1 MKIRAIATL
10 LFILFSISAFG
21 QGRAKISGYIRDAD
35 GNPLDLVNIRVK
47 NTLNGTM
54 SNEKG
59 HYSLSVA
66 TGDSVT
72 LIYSCLGYNKAE
84 RILPLVTKDMRLNV
98 QMNYTSLELGEVVAT
113 AIRKQTTTL
122 ETLNADRVKLL
133 PDPAGGSIESLV
145 VTFAGVTSNN
155 ELSSQYSV
163 RGGSYDENI
172 VYVNGLEV
180 FRPLLIRSGQQE
192 GLSFINPDMTE
203 AVNFSAGGF
212 EARYG
217 DKMSSVLDITY
228 KNRKDSKVR
237 PPPACWGPMLMW
249 EVLPASSHR

>member
-35 GNPLDLVNIRVK
+35 GNPLVNIRVK

-84 RILPLVTKDMRLNV
+84 RILPQVTKDMRLNV

-122 ETLNADRVKLL
+122 ETLNA
-133 PDPAGGSIESLV
+133 
-145 VTFAGVTSNN
+145 T
-155 ELSSQYSV
+155 
-163 RGGSYDENI
+163 
-172 VYVNGLEV
+172 
-180 FRPLLIRSGQQE
+180 RPCGRKHRKPGRHLCG
-192 GLSFINPDMTE
+192 
-203 AVNFSAGGF
+203 
-212 EARYG
+212 RYFQ
-217 DKMSSVLDITY
+217 
-228 KNRKDSKVR
+228 
-237 PPPACWGPMLMW
+237 
-249 EVLPASSHR
+249 

>member
-84 RILPLVTKDMRLNV
+84 TIRASLNKIGFDHEITV
-98 QMNYTSLELGEVVAT
+98 MFY
-113 AIRKQTTTL
+113 
-122 ETLNADRVKLL
+122 
-133 PDPAGGSIESLV
+133 
-145 VTFAGVTSNN
+145 TFASIINRLAFDTYFNCQ
-155 ELSSQYSV
+155 SSIVNYQLI
-163 RGGSYDENI
+163 SY
-172 VYVNGLEV
+172 LC
-180 FRPLLIRSGQQE
+180 
-192 GLSFINPDMTE
+192 T
-203 AVNFSAGGF
+203 NF
-212 EARYG
+212 
-217 DKMSSVLDITY
+217 
-228 KNRKDSKVR
+228 
-237 PPPACWGPMLMW
+237 
-249 EVLPASSHR
+249 

>member
-72 LIYSCLGYNKAE
+72 LIYHAWL
-84 RILPLVTKDMRLNV
+84 
-98 QMNYTSLELGEVVAT
+98 
-113 AIRKQTTTL
+113 
-122 ETLNADRVKLL
+122 
-133 PDPAGGSIESLV
+133 
-145 VTFAGVTSNN
+145 
-155 ELSSQYSV
+155 
-163 RGGSYDENI
+163 
-172 VYVNGLEV
+172 
-180 FRPLLIRSGQQE
+180 QQ
-192 GLSFINPDMTE
+192 G
-203 AVNFSAGGF
+203 
-212 EARYG
+212 
-217 DKMSSVLDITY
+217 
-228 KNRKDSKVR
+228 RKDPTSGNQR
-237 PPPACWGPMLMW
+237 Y
-249 EVLPASSHR
+249 ASQRADELYITRTGRSRSYRHPKADNHP